1 MQMAMA
7 AVITIGLVGMFGLIA
22 LTVMLYATR
31 YKIAPADQIL
41 VISGSYLGGKT
52 ALTIHGGGK
61 LVLPLVQEYQYL
73 DLTPM
78 TISIDLKHAL
88 SLQNIRINVPSTFTI
103 AISKDPSITQNAA
116 ERLLGQPRN
125 QIESMAS
132 EIIFGQLRLTVATLT
147 IEQINQDREAFLSRV
162 SLNVDNELHKIGLY
176 LVNVN
181 VTDITDE
188 SNYIENIGREAAAKQ
203 TTKLQSMLQT
213 TTGLVQLVSQ
223 PHRERKISKLQE
235 TLLHPLRVK
244 SKQNRTSVS
253 TYKNKKLWLYKVRT
267 FPEQTLLITMLS

>member
-1 MQMAMA
+1 M
-7 AVITIGLVGMFGLIA
+7 
-22 LTVMLYATR
+22 
-31 YKIAPADQIL
+31 

-188 SNYIENIGREAAAKQ
+188 SNYC
-203 TTKLQSMLQT
+203 
-213 TTGLVQLVSQ
+213 
-223 PHRERKISKLQE
+223 
-235 TLLHPLRVK
+235 LLY
-244 SKQNRTSVS
+244 TSPS
-253 TYKNKKLWLYKVRT
+253 PRD
-267 FPEQTLLITMLS
+267 S